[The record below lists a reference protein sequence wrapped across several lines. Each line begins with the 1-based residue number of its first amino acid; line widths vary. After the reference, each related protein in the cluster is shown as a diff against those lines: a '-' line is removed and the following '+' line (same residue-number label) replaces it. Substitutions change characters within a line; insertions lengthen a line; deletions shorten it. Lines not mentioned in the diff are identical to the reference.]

1 MKFPLGRTLLLA
13 LAALAAPACGGE
25 EPPGHTHDGPVDV
38 ALTFKPRVGT
48 QPFACGQTYTGLGT
62 TGATYEPKDFRLY
75 VHNVRL
81 INHSYEEVP
90 LALKED
96 GAWQRDGVVLLDF
109 EDKTGLC
116 TNGTQAM
123 NDRIV
128 GTVPGNHYVGLR
140 FTVGLPFEKNH
151 QDASIAKAP
160 FNVSTLFWGWEGGY
174 TFIRLDGR
182 TAGLP
187 AGHNFHLGSTGC
199 QTSGPN
205 QVTSCQRPNRF
216 DVEIANFDP
225 TGAGGVVLDIAALFA
240 GSNLDTNQAQT
251 AAGCMSESKDDDC
264 APIFQRLGLGFGS
277 SPGTPG
283 AQAFF
288 RKE

>member
-1 MKFPLGRTLLLA
+1 MKLPLGRILLLA
-13 LAALAAPACGGE
+13 LAALAAPACGDDE
-25 EPPGHTHDGPVDV
+25 SSPPPDAPVDV
-38 ALTFKPRVGT
+38 ALTFKPRVGS

-81 INHSYEEVP
+81 ITPASEEVP
-90 LALKED
+90 LELKDD
-96 GAWQRDGVVLLDF
+96 GAWQKDGVALLDF

-123 NDRIV
+123 NNRIV
-128 GTVPGNHYVGLR
+128 GTAPGGHYVGLR
-140 FTVGLPFEKNH
+140 FTVGMPFEKNH
-151 QDASIAKAP
+151 LNASIESAP
-160 FNVSTLFWGWEGGY
+160 FNVATLFWGWEGGY
-174 TFIRLDGR
+174 KFIRLDGR
-182 TAGLP
+182 TSGLP
-187 AGHNFHLGSTGC
+187 NGHNFHLGSTEC

-216 DVEIANFDP
+216 DVEIAPFDP
-225 TGAGGVVLDIAALFA
+225 TGAEGVVLDVAALFG

-251 AAGCMSESKDDDC
+251 GAGCMSESFDEDC
-264 APIFQRLGLGFGS
+264 APIFERLGLGFGS
-277 SPGTPG
+277 VQGNPG
-283 AQAFF
+283 AQSFF

>member
-1 MKFPLGRTLLLA
+1 VKRVLGRTLLLT
-13 LAALAAPACGGE
+13 LAALAAPACGDN
-25 EPPGHTHDGPVDV
+25 EPGPSPDAPLDV

-81 INHSYEEVP
+81 INEASEEVP
-90 LALKED
+90 LQLKED
-96 GAWQRDGVVLLDF
+96 GAWQRDGVVMLDF

-123 NDRIV
+123 NDRIL
-128 GTVPGNHYVGLR
+128 GTAPRGQYVGLR
-140 FTVGLPFEKNH
+140 FTVGMPFAKNH
-151 QDASIAKAP
+151 QDVSIASAP
-160 FNVSTLFWGWEGGY
+160 FNVSTLFWSWAGGY
-174 TFIRLDGR
+174 KFIRLDGR
-182 TAGLP
+182 TSGLP
-187 AGHNFHLGSTGC
+187 NGHNFHLGSTEC
-199 QTSGPN
+199 QASGPN

-216 DVEIANFDP
+216 DVELSSFDP
-225 TGAGGVVLDIAALFA
+225 TGANSVVLDVAALFA
-240 GSNLDTNQAQT
+240 GSNMDTNQAQT
-251 AAGCMSESKDDDC
+251 APGCMSDGTDEDC

-277 SPGTPG
+277 AQGTPG
-283 AQAFF
+283 AQTFF